1 MIDGLGSEG
10 HAKAKVLINVNFSA
24 ELSGTFNLECHIL
37 DLTLSIT
44 VIEKSFTTQPI
55 TLKSES

>member
-10 HAKAKVLINVNFSA
+10 HAKAKVLINVKFSA

-37 DLTLSIT
+37 DLNLYQSQLSKK
-44 VIEKSFTTQPI
+44 VLPLNLS
-55 TLKSES
+55 L

>member
-10 HAKAKVLINVNFSA
+10 HAKAKVLINVKFSA

-55 TLKSES
+55 TPKSES